1 MDIKR
6 GLIYLHNT
14 KNGEKRELPINE
26 QVKTALIRVH
36 KHPQSEYIFC
46 KQGGSNV
53 GDIKKSFLTAMSK
66 SGIKDFRFHD
76 LRHTFASHLVMSGA
90 DLNTVRELLGHKSL
104 QMTLRH
110 SHLSLNYKQWAVD
123 ILGRRI
129 ATVLPPEQLPTITP
143 SKLDLVNI

>member
-1 MDIKR
+1 V
-6 GLIYLHNT
+6 IYLHVT
-14 KNGEKRELPINE
+14 KNGEKREVPINE
-26 QVKTALIRVH
+26 QVKTELIRVR

-46 KQGGSNV
+46 KKDGSPI
-53 GDIKKSFLTAMSK
+53 GDIKKSFLTVMIK

-104 QMTLRH
+104 TMTLRY
-110 SHLSLNYKQWAVD
+110 SHLSPNHKQRAVD

-129 ATVLPPEQLPTITP
+129 ATVLPPEGNQIN
-143 SKLDLVNI
+143 KLQVADLVTH